1 MVIKKKNDDNKYN
14 QILKYLNKDIPSIV
28 PILLFIKSNAI
39 MNEITYF
46 IVIFFRFLGL
56 LIICGN
62 YNNGSSL
69 SRNHLTISTIFRSIS
84 AYGLTEKLHI
94 TNLSYNIVSIILFS
108 FLLMIYIFYYM
119 SIKAIQNKDKTLNLT
134 ILRIQIFFDVIFFIL
149 FPYIIEFL
157 SFIFYIEFEG
167 QKFIIK
173 NELNKIVN
181 IIIMALNFISIIG
194 FNIQSFFHILS
205 VNNPLDESNNK
216 IKLKYGRNKLLV
228 ISLMQNIIIVE
239 SLELYLSNDY
249 ITIYTTI
256 LNSLLIIFFIVL
268 YLYSHYNFNY
278 STKTN
283 YFINI
288 LSFLLFFAFI

>member
-1 MVIKKKNDDNKYN
+1 MVIKKKNDENKYN

-134 ILRIQIFFDVIFFIL
+134 ILRIQIFFDIVFFIL
-149 FPYIIEFL
+149 FPYII
-157 SFIFYIEFEG
+157 
-167 QKFIIK
+167 
-173 NELNKIVN
+173 
-181 IIIMALNFISIIG
+181 
-194 FNIQSFFHILS
+194 
-205 VNNPLDESNNK
+205 
-216 IKLKYGRNKLLV
+216 
-228 ISLMQNIIIVE
+228 
-239 SLELYLSNDY
+239 
-249 ITIYTTI
+249 
-256 LNSLLIIFFIVL
+256 
-268 YLYSHYNFNY
+268 
-278 STKTN
+278 
-283 YFINI
+283 
-288 LSFLLFFAFI
+288 

>member
-1 MVIKKKNDDNKYN
+1 
-14 QILKYLNKDIPSIV
+14 
-28 PILLFIKSNAI
+28 
-39 MNEITYF
+39 
-46 IVIFFRFLGL
+46 
-56 LIICGN
+56 
-62 YNNGSSL
+62 
-69 SRNHLTISTIFRSIS
+69 
-84 AYGLTEKLHI
+84 
-94 TNLSYNIVSIILFS
+94 
-108 FLLMIYIFYYM
+108 M

-181 IIIMALNFISIIG
+181 IIIMALNIISIIG

-268 YLYSHYNFNY
+268 YLYSHYKFNY

-288 LSFLLFFAFI
+288 LSIFCFFSLLFEMLFNFMEYTIESYVTLFFYTIFKIILSFCFNY

>member
-1 MVIKKKNDDNKYN
+1 MVKKRDDDNKYI
-14 QILKYLNKDIPSIV
+14 QILKYINKDTPSIV
-28 PILLFIKSNAI
+28 PILLFIKADSLQ
-39 MNEITYF
+39 NEIFYF

-62 YNNGSSL
+62 YRYSS
-69 SRNHLTISTIFRSIS
+69 SISTDHLTISTIFRSIC
-84 AYGLTEKLHI
+84 AYGLSKKLHI
-94 TNLSYNIVSIILFS
+94 TNLSYIIISIILFVL
-108 FLLMIYIFYYM
+108 LLMIYILYYTL
-119 SIKAIQNKDKTLNLT
+119 IKAIKNKNNSINLT
-134 ILRIQIFFDVIFFIL
+134 LLRIQVFFDVIFFIL

-167 QKFIIK
+167 EKFIIK
-173 NELNKIVN
+173 KELNKVVN
-181 IIIMALNFISIIG
+181 IIILALNCISILG

-239 SLELYLSNDY
+239 SLSLYLSNNY
-249 ITIYTTI
+249 LTIYKTI
-256 LNSLLIIFFIVL
+256 LNSMLIIFFIVL

-278 STKTN
+278 NTKTN

-288 LSFLLFFAFI
+288 LSIFCFFFAFV